1 MLDTQ
6 VVLAIYAAA
15 LLYLGGNLAGPT
27 WTRRPSAGEL
37 PGGLR
42 LSVRLGIAAG
52 VAVLAWAG
60 LADTSPVVGWG
71 ECAALMAVL
80 VESLVLLKI
89 AMHRDHG
96 VYDQNGGASPR

>member
-27 WTRRPSAGEL
+27 WMRRPDACEL

-42 LSVRLGIAAG
+42 LGVRLGTATG
-52 VAVLAWAG
+52 VTVLAWAG
-60 LADTSPVVGWG
+60 LADTSPAIGWT

-80 VESLVLLKI
+80 VESLVFLKI

-96 VYDQNGGASPR
+96 VYGPPRVEGER

>member
-6 VVLAIYAAA
+6 VVLTIYAAA

-27 WTRRPSAGEL
+27 WMRRPGTCEL
-37 PGGLR
+37 PGGLH
-42 LSVRLGIAAG
+42 LGVQLGTAAG
-52 VAVLAWAG
+52 VTLLAWAG
-60 LADTSPVVGWG
+60 VADTSPAIGWG

-80 VESLVLLKI
+80 AESLVFLKI

-96 VYDQNGGASPR
+96 VYDHAGGGA